1 MHNRK
6 LLKTRREK
14 DTIENHDKS
23 LFFKD
28 YQIEMMERIS
38 FINEN
43 FKNCMFYGF
52 RGKKLETPKN
62 IEKLIYGNLG
72 KTNKTELIYDEEL
85 LPFGESSLD
94 MILSFFNLH
103 FANDIPGILYQ
114 TLSSLKP
121 NGIFIGCLFCGDTLK
136 ELNYSFLKAEEEICG
151 GASPRV
157 SPFIKLQDL
166 ASLLQTINFS
176 LPVADIDRHNIYYNH
191 PEDLLKE
198 LKIMGETNILTK
210 MNKSTLRKD
219 VLEKMYEIYIDKFS
233 NKEGKINATFE
244 IAWIT
249 GWKYH
254 ESQQKPLE
262 PGSGK
267 FAMIDSVRSFEEEN

>member
-52 RGKKLETPKN
+52 RGKKLEIPKN

-233 NKEGKINATFE
+233 NKAGKINATFE

-267 FAMIDSVRSFEEEN
+267 FAMINSVKSFEKEN

>member
-52 RGKKLETPKN
+52 RGKKLEIPKN

-121 NGIFIGCLFCGDTLK
+121 NGIFIGCLFCGNTLK

-176 LPVADIDRHNIYYNH
+176 LPVADIDRHNIYFNH

-267 FAMIDSVRSFEEEN
+267 FAMIDSVKSFEEEN